1 MLLFSL
7 IVAGSNSFGKLIA
20 HEIDPAVLTAVRFL
34 LAAVLLGAVLAATG
48 RLKPAHY
55 RAAWRYLPLGGAYA
69 AFFVLMFEAL
79 KTTNPVSTAAI
90 FTLMPFIAALLARLL
105 SRTRNSGFVWGALW
119 LGATGALWVVFG
131 GSLSALLALDL
142 GRGEFLFLIGTASHA
157 AYAVLVP
164 KLRRGEPVYAV
175 ALGVTVSGAVIL
187 TVLFFPRIA
196 ATDWAGLS
204 MTVWLV
210 LVYLAVLASIVTM
223 SLITLAAARLP
234 AAKVTAYT
242 YLTPF
247 WVVVMEPAFGRAV
260 PDAAVLLGGLP
271 IFAALL
277 ILFYERS

>member
-1 MLLFSL
+1 
-7 IVAGSNSFGKLIA
+7 
-20 HEIDPAVLTAVRFL
+20 
-34 LAAVLLGAVLAATG
+34 
-48 RLKPAHY
+48 
-55 RAAWRYLPLGGAYA
+55 
-69 AFFVLMFEAL
+69 
-79 KTTNPVSTAAI
+79 
-90 FTLMPFIAALLARLL
+90 
-105 SRTRNSGFVWGALW
+105 
-119 LGATGALWVVFG
+119 
-131 GSLSALLALDL
+131 
-142 GRGEFLFLIGTASHA
+142 
-157 AYAVLVP
+157 
-164 KLRRGEPVYAV
+164 
-175 ALGVTVSGAVIL
+175 VIL